1 MHYSNEDIVELNG
14 LTFKKQ
20 DQEGSFT
27 RNVTLPKKL
36 NTDEQMEIFRD
47 FDYMR
52 TDENI
57 PVLWAALDHILQKEN
72 K

>member
-1 MHYSNEDIVELNG
+1 
-14 LTFKKQ
+14 
-20 DQEGSFT
+20 
-27 RNVTLPKKL
+27 
-36 NTDEQMEIFRD
+36 MEIFRD